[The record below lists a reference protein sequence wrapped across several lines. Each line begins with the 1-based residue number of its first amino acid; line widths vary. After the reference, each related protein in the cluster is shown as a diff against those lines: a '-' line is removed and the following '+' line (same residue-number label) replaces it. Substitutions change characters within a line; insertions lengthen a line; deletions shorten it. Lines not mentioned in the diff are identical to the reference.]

1 MTKGILADYSNASFE
16 RVDVTFKGLLKTAP
30 DVAVAFTQR

>member
-1 MTKGILADYSNASFE
+1 MTKGILAEYIE
-16 RVDVTFKGLLKTAP
+16 RQFVQMDVTFRGLLKTAP